1 MSTSVGLHCTM
12 DVCSIDA
19 LEVANRIHWTR
30 HIHKRL
36 ISILYRTNVCT
47 IGIISIQSEIVGEDR
62 LATVVCRGI
71 DCVLIGGVLVVNG
84 SHGLS
89 IIGG

>member
-19 LEVANRIHWTR
+19 LEVANRIHR
-30 HIHKRL
+30 I
-36 ISILYRTNVCT
+36 YRADVCT
-47 IGIISIQSEIVGEDR
+47 ISIISIQSEIVGEDR

-71 DCVLIGGVLVVNG
+71 DCVLIGGVLMVNG